1 MRRSR
6 GDEWP
11 GEVCF
16 ALHGLKGGLE
26 TWAGNL
32 SDCAFGAGI
41 AKLRIS
47 IFHLPRH
54 AVQPR
59 CFFLEDWPGA
69 VGGAVVDHDDF
80 VRDTAE
86 VQLEMQVLDGGRDA
100 AFLVTRGDDDG
111 QKPERGI
118 FNRR

>member
-1 MRRSR
+1 
-6 GDEWP
+6 
-11 GEVCF
+11 
-16 ALHGLKGGLE
+16 
-26 TWAGNL
+26 
-32 SDCAFGAGI
+32 
-41 AKLRIS
+41 
-47 IFHLPRH
+47 
-54 AVQPR
+54 
-59 CFFLEDWPGA
+59 LEDWPGA